1 MTLIYLIAIE
11 ITFILTLLFIL
22 PLYLAII
29 AGIGIIVTVFIFRK
43 KKEKLLLI
51 IPIIFL
57 IRAAM
62 TLDFTQF
69 KKGDIITVATQIYR
83 GRGKLDKI
91 NGKIP
96 STASYIQ
103 THELEDGK
111 YKISGEIKNLNTR
124 YRNNYY
130 EITPL
135 EIEKTKGSFL
145 EKYFN
150 NKTRSLLKNSDFKLK
165 KVYSAVILGQSYKLP
180 KDMREEFSYI
190 GISHLMALS
199 GFHIGLVIAIATF
212 IITKFPF
219 SKKGRN
225 ISLLLFLTLY
235 YLGIEH
241 SPSLT
246 RAYIMAGIYLLGNI
260 LYEDTD
266 LMKSL
271 TAAYVISLFINPMDI
286 TSLSFKLSYSAVF
299 IIAGIYPIIRGFFNY
314 KNKKFIDGII
324 LIFTLQI
331 LLAPILINEFGTIQ
345 VLGFISNI
353 IVVPVGSLFI
363 TLSFIGL
370 LMENLHLGFIMMP
383 VIKLSYYIFIKIVN
397 LFSKIPYMS
406 ITISKG
412 YHNNYFYFFYFGILI
427 GIIYIH
433 GKKEKTTNEK
443 LFKRTEI
450 RQ

>member
-1 MTLIYLIAIE
+1 M
-11 ITFILTLLFIL
+11 
-22 PLYLAII
+22 
-29 AGIGIIVTVFIFRK
+29 
-43 KKEKLLLI
+43 
-51 IPIIFL
+51 
-57 IRAAM
+57 
-62 TLDFTQF
+62 
-69 KKGDIITVATQIYR
+69 
-83 GRGKLDKI
+83 
-91 NGKIP
+91 
-96 STASYIQ
+96 
-103 THELEDGK
+103 
-111 YKISGEIKNLNTR
+111 
-124 YRNNYY
+124 
-130 EITPL
+130 
-135 EIEKTKGSFL
+135 
-145 EKYFN
+145 
-150 NKTRSLLKNSDFKLK
+150 
-165 KVYSAVILGQSYKLP
+165 
-180 KDMREEFSYI
+180 
-190 GISHLMALS
+190 
-199 GFHIGLVIAIATF
+199 
-212 IITKFPF
+212 
-219 SKKGRN
+219 
-225 ISLLLFLTLY
+225 
-235 YLGIEH
+235 
-241 SPSLT
+241 
-246 RAYIMAGIYLLGNI
+246 GNI

-370 LMENLHLGFIMMP
+370 LIENLHLGFIMMP

-406 ITISKG
+406 VSISNG